1 MNYQKKFQKLQE
13 EFLSAVRLHPE
24 KDFLGQFKNHPLK
37 SRLDD
42 HIFFRFKAYNTSYYA
57 RLCNVMAD
65 HLFDSARDLI
75 GDEVL
80 YDLLLEYYV
89 SIPVSNMDM
98 MDTARGFPE
107 FLKKQKS
114 DVLVK
119 YPCLPDLCQLSLHYW
134 DLIFD
139 ADEIR
144 PAIKESDLSSLDPS
158 DIFLTQNHVYFRSE
172 YPFSLSSRGLTAG
185 SIEEE
190 DVRLDP
196 AVKPRDDT
204 GKPRDDTG
212 KPRDDTG
219 KPRDD
224 TGKPRDDT
232 GKPRDDTGKPRDDIN
247 HGILLLKT
255 DGIDFDSLNVPK
267 SFFCFTE
274 KLSAGCSLDQAIES
288 GFEDEQDLDVHAF
301 QQWIALLVQ
310 KGALR
315 LAQKSTF

>member
-24 KDFLGQFKNHPLK
+24 KDFLGHFKNHPLK
-37 SRLDD
+37 SELSD

-98 MDTARGFPE
+98 MDTARSFPE

-144 PAIKESDLSSLDPS
+144 PAIKESDLPSLDPS

-172 YPFSLSSRGLTAG
+172 YPVFDIWNTESCN
-185 SIEEE
+185 E
-190 DVRLDP
+190 P
-196 AVKPRDDT
+196 DT
-204 GKPRDDTG
+204 TG
-212 KPRDDTG
+212 Q
-219 KPRDD
+219 
-224 TGKPRDDT
+224 
-232 GKPRDDTGKPRDDIN
+232 
-247 HGILLLKT
+247 GILILKT

-288 GFEDEQDLDVHAF
+288 GFEDGQDLDVLAF

-315 LAQKSTF
+315 LSHNHKY